1 MIGRIATAYQ
11 IELIKAFRS
20 KLSYVGPILAILLVL
35 MTPLLH
41 PLRGDGENAYRFIA
55 FATPTALNVLGL
67 FLVLS
72 FCASL
77 ISGETGTGSIRL
89 VFTRPILR
97 HEFVI
102 AKLLIGF
109 TYAITVS
116 LLVAITAWAIA
127 FAFGSA
133 SGVEF
138 GGEML
143 FTSGAMLR
151 AYLLGFALHLA
162 PQFAFVSY
170 AVMISSFMKSNAASV
185 ITSIGIWLLLDAVK
199 YPLGIS
205 PMLFATYVDTPWE
218 IFRAQA
224 DGLTLEWGDKV
235 YWCLGTSL
243 VAATIFSIAAIVTIH
258 RRNFHG

>member
-11 IELIKAFRS
+11 IEVIKAFRS
-20 KLSYVGPILAILLVL
+20 KLSYVGPILAVLLVL

-109 TYAITVS
+109 TYAITIS
-116 LLVAITAWAIA
+116 LLVAITAWGIA
-127 FAFGSA
+127 LGFGSV

-143 FTSGAMLR
+143 FTSGTMLR

-185 ITSIGIWLLLDAVK
+185 ITAIGIWLVFDAVK

-205 PMLFATYVDTPWE
+205 TALFATYVDTPWE
-218 IFRAQA
+218 IFRAQS
-224 DGLTLEWGDKV
+224 DGLTMDWGESV

-243 VAATIFSIAAIVTIH
+243 ITAMIFSTAAIVTIQ